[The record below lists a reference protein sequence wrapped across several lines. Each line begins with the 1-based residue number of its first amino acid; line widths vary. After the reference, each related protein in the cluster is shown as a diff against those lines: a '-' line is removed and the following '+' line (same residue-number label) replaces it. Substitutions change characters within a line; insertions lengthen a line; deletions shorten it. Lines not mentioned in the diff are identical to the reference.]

1 MKKGYKFV
9 EHTAD
14 IMVQARGKDFLE
26 ALEQTCAA
34 MLEAIGGNGAKPKEQ
49 FEIEEKAQSKKE
61 LIVYFLSSVLAEAE
75 IREILPCK
83 IKIEKFEEKTNKIKA
98 TIFGEKKRP
107 KDNIKAVTFHE
118 LKLEEKKDECNI
130 QVLFDV

>member
-14 IMVQARGKDFLE
+14 IMVQAKGKDFQE
-26 ALEQTCAA
+26 ALGQACSA
-34 MLEAIGGNGAKPKEQ
+34 MLEAIGGNSAKPKEQ

-83 IKIEKFEEKTNKIKA
+83 IKIEKFDEKTNCIKA
-98 TIFGEKKRP
+98 TVFGEKKRP